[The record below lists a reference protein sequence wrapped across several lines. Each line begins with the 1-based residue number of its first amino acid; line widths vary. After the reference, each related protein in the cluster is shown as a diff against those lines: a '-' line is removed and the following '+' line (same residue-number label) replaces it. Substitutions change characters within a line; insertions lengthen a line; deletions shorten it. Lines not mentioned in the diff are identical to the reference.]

1 MKIYYWSPHTNYVA
15 TIKSVLNSAL
25 SLNKYGKN
33 NFDISI
39 IDTNGEWE
47 DIDSKKT
54 KFIKLYSRIFFKTF
68 PLNGYL
74 KSRLAYLYIFLFNFF
89 PLKNL
94 IQKDKPDYFFIQ
106 LISSLP
112 LILIILFNFDTKFIL
127 RISGYPKLSFF
138 RKIIWKLAAKKL
150 FLITCPTKVTLELL
164 ESKNI
169 FDKNKLI
176 LLEDP
181 IFSIREIVNL
191 KKKELD
197 EKFDKSFKYIL
208 SIGRLTHQK
217 NFSLLISSF
226 YEIKK
231 IYNEYKLIIIGEGEE
246 KNKLE
251 SLINQFNLNNDVF
264 LLGFKKNI
272 FNYINFV
279 DCLISTALWED
290 PGFVLVEAGILNKLV
305 ISSDCLSGPV
315 ELFNKKNGYLFKNNS
330 QEDLVKKFIEYKNT
344 SLEENKKKKIITKK
358 KFKKYSLFDHFLKIQ
373 DFLI

>member
-251 SLINQFNLNNDVF
+251 SLINQLNLNNDVF